1 MVLPSRANGKA
12 TMTVI
17 HAHDA
22 PSVWVT
28 GPDATLRG
36 AIARL
41 LSCDPSIHVRGT
53 SEGRVTD
60 ASTASVVIDE
70 TMLEQLKTLSI
81 GDFIAMIK
89 SLPGTPPAPSER
101 HLRPLPSDGDMRT
114 LLSERELEVVRLV
127 ADGLSNKQISRRMEL
142 SDKTVKNHVSHI
154 LAKLQLTARTQVA
167 VHALRAGLV

>member
-1 MVLPSRANGKA
+1 
-12 TMTVI
+12 MTVI
-17 HAHDA
+17 HARDI

-28 GPDATLRG
+28 GPDATLRT
-36 AIARL
+36 AVARL

-53 SEGRVTD
+53 SEGRVND
-60 ASTASVVIDE
+60 SATASIVVDE
-70 TMLEQLKTLSI
+70 AMLEQLKTLSI
-81 GDFIAMIK
+81 GEFIDMIK
-89 SLPGTPPAPSER
+89 SLPSTPPAPER

>member
-1 MVLPSRANGKA
+1 
-12 TMTVI
+12 MTVT
-17 HAHDA
+17 HAQNI
-22 PSVWVT
+22 PYVWVT
-28 GPDATLRG
+28 GPNAAVRG
-36 AIARL
+36 AIAGL
-41 LSCDPSIHVRGT
+41 LACDPSIHVRGT
-53 SEGRVTD
+53 SATRVTD

-81 GDFIAMIK
+81 GEFIAMIK
-89 SLPGTPPAPSER
+89 SLPSTPPAPSER
-101 HLRPLPSDGDMRT
+101 HLRPLPSDGDMRE
-114 LLSERELEVVRLV
+114 LLSERELQVVRLV